1 MGRGKG
7 ERIYIMSVL
16 ARKRK
21 LSELKFY
28 DNAIRLRRSMVYL
41 LLRDLGAKR
50 GVRDIKWMTKDMPPQ
65 DAELLIAAAERNG
78 LKRFESDWPTW
89 IIDKLRDNIWRLL
102 TDMMTS
108 ITRAYTIFATNRA
121 EADERRLNQDRAIA
135 CCESLLKELELA
147 IDVLPVDANKYKSQ
161 VRLITEEIMLL
172 KGWRKSGNKRMK
184 EIEEQEAKASAAR
197 IKQEL
202 AKAEE

>member
-65 DAELLIAAAERNG
+65 DAELLIAVAERNG

-184 EIEEQEAKASAAR
+184 EIEEQEAKTSAAR

>member
-1 MGRGKG
+1 
-7 ERIYIMSVL
+7 MSVL

-50 GVRDIKWMTKDMPPQ
+50 GVRDIKWVMKDMPPQ
-65 DAELLIAAAERNG
+65 DAELLIAVAERNG

-161 VRLITEEIMLL
+161 VGLITEEIMLL